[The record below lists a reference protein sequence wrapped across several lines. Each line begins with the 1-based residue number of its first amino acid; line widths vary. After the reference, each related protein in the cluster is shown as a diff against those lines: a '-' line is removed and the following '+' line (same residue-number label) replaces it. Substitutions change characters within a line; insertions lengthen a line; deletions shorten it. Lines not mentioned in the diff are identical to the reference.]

1 MSDRTYTPTGE
12 PANHGNTFDLKCRK
26 CGEWYAA
33 RCTWK
38 TVQNEQ
44 TFVKRGERGERM
56 FHAAVDGADPEP
68 IFETTR
74 FPRVIISDIEAHECV
89 RGKAK
94 YQV

>member
-1 MSDRTYTPTGE
+1 MTDRKHTPTGE
-12 PANHGNTFDLKCRK
+12 PANYGNTFDIKCRK

-33 RCTWK
+33 PCHWK

-44 TFVKRGERGERM
+44 TFVKRDKRGNRM
-56 FHAAVDGADPEP
+56 FLEPVGDAHPEP
-68 IFETTR
+68 IWDTTR
-74 FPRVIISDIEAHECV
+74 FPRVIISDIGAHECV

>member
-1 MSDRTYTPTGE
+1 MSDRKYTPTGE

-44 TFVKRGERGERM
+44 TFVKRGKRGERM
-56 FHAAVDGADPEP
+56 FREVEGGEPEP

-74 FPRVIISDIEAHECV
+74 FPRVVISDIEAHECV